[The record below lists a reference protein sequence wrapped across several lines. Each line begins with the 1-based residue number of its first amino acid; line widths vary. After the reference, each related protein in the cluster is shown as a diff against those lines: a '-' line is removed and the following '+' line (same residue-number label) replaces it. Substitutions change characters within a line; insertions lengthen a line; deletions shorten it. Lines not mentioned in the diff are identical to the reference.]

1 MNVGAVGTVGT
12 AQAQQAGRGGKNGNA
27 IQNLN
32 KEIQSLKEEVKKRR
46 IDIRKLSKDKTLS
59 DAQREAKQK
68 LLESEIEN
76 YQQQITQ
83 KQQRIQ

>member
-32 KEIQSLKEEVKKRR
+32 KEIQSLKEEVKRH
-46 IDIRKLSKDKTLS
+46 
-59 DAQREAKQK
+59 
-68 LLESEIEN
+68 
-76 YQQQITQ
+76 
-83 KQQRIQ
+83 